1 MPNKPTPAPGGDDA
15 GAGQDVAVAGTRVSV
30 QDPWDDDPWDQE
42 DEVVPIPV
50 ISSEMLAQLM
60 REAQRELLTSTVVQ
74 LVVCAVVAALAWI
87 IGGAGAGLSA
97 LVGAAIYAV
106 PNSLLAFRLL
116 LNTLRPDGGSPAT
129 VLVGEFLKVGLVVA
143 LLWLTAR
150 LGGESLVWPAL
161 LAGLVAALKS
171 YWVMLAVAGARRAE

>member
-15 GAGQDVAVAGTRVSV
+15 GPGQDAAAAGTRVSV
-30 QDPWDDDPWDQE
+30 QDPWDDDPWDRE

-50 ISSEMLAQLM
+50 ISSEVLARLT
-60 REAQRELLTSTVVQ
+60 REAQRELLESTAVQ
-74 LVVCAVVAALAWI
+74 LVVCAVVAVLALI
-87 IGGAGAGLSA
+87 VGGAGAGLSA

-106 PNSLLAFRLL
+106 PNSLLAFKLL
-116 LNTLRPDGGSPAT
+116 LNTQRPDGGSPAT

-150 LGGESLVWPAL
+150 LGGELLVWPAM

-171 YWVMLAVAGARRAE
+171 YWVMLAIASVRRAE